1 MLTIKNRYQKV
12 IYRIKKD
19 EVVNQSGNKI
29 GAISE
34 DYLVNADGKRVAKV
48 EGQQVKTVDG
58 ESVLADLSGTTVSSP
73 EGTVLGYVD
82 GKPFNQ
88 FIYGAAVLAVFT
100 Y

>member
-12 IYRIKKD
+12 IYRIKKG

-29 GAISE
+29 GEISE
-34 DYLVNADGKRVAKV
+34 DYLINTEGEKVAKV
-48 EGQQVKTVDG
+48 EGQQVKSVDG
-58 ESVLADLSGTTVSSP
+58 DNVLADLSGTTVSSP
-73 EGTVLGYVD
+73 EGSVLGYVD